1 MARDRRSTKRTK
13 RRSGGHY
20 INLCSTDAST
30 DQKEDYLLGKSAFDD
45 SDDELVNGSTRLKKS
60 GSLGGRSASDVPKI
74 DSGVRMLCMD
84 GGGAKG
90 VIEATI
96 LDKIFVTVAS
106 TLKYQGHIL
115 NWVTIVIDKEG
126 KEKGKSEKLDQI
138 KEVEKEEDNK
148 GDNKEKKSVEK
159 LREKEAKAAEKL
171 RKKEEYIEALI
182 LSILKKDPSSK
193 NLKKIQRIDRTKDL
207 SERKMCFVIS
217 GAIDQNDM
225 FKPFS
230 HRQKKKILQ
239 DEDLRKVP
247 GIEIKDFL
255 HGASKYWALLE
266 SDQTEETR
274 EKIKS
279 EVIPFFEIEGK
290 QTKCLKML
298 IPATYL
304 LKNLNSPKLEKFENK
319 DLLIFYWDQPVKTKK
334 ANVIRD
340 RLLGVGD
347 EKFREKYKPEK
358 FIEELYAKDMFDLLI
373 GTSTGSIL
381 SFGMGYKGLS
391 PQECRDVYLKSIK
404 NIFSQKYD
412 KSSTGK
418 IGLSDTLFRT
428 VGDLI
433 GQGHYS
439 IAGVSDTLEEN
450 YNQGRPAR
458 TLMGGGDHRKE
469 CVVACVAL
477 NWQTQT
483 LETFDT
489 HNPRYKDWDLIQ
501 FLTASSD
508 APVYFTTP
516 FTVKSPKGDGIDYI
530 DGGLGA
536 NCPAVQG
543 IDLAKERWRGADI
556 ELILSLGAGKD
567 INPPTVPKNGGDW
580 LKTLCSMVTDGDNI
594 WERFVLPLLDIDE
607 ACKHTEKLRIQ
618 PKMELANF
626 KADSTR
632 VIEMCNLAEDWL
644 NTSAGFAQV
653 TEASG
658 MIIAK
663 SMKLGVESRILT
675 EQDLLDWLAQT
686 LPIGKSLF
694 KSRAKSQTAPD
705 QQKGIT
711 NDDLDMKFG
720 RELHSLYVCPNSKL
734 KKRFPAIDKNFIY
747 IPKPVSVGQTDLRF
761 TIKFDHDILSMYH
774 ESVGQRILK
783 LHCPDNHEVRII
795 GNLDLYGTKSVYKV
809 SNLVTVPLEETE
821 QFHRLVHEAS
831 KEISQLHT
839 TDRGQAEDKLCNALD
854 ILSLPEFREIREKYS
869 EEHFMRIQAYFYL
882 WKKTVS
888 EVSLKALNETLI
900 KVGMKKRP
908 WPKKGRLGEPD
919 VTVRTVI
926 PAPPENM
933 MFSIAVDYFQDRLAK
948 ARENNDK
955 AAEKRYVE
963 FMRHLGA
970 HPAKK
975 EAEGAKYKKKFFG
988 TVFRSKRKDPK
999 LARVST
1005 EEQKPTYK
1013 KKTKDIRAS
1022 RQSMPLNSKE
1032 QTAGNDNLR
1041 VAGRNGRSLSMV
1053 ASPRPGLFGRNRT
1066 SSDAS
1071 PQQARSSLA
1080 AASISIPAPRKV
1092 QVGPAPSSTN
1102 IPEMEVVEEEDDYYE
1117 CDVTRETGEPPV
1129 VYDAHNAAEEKQSFL
1144 KSTRRFF
1151 NKKNKSSLPA
1161 NGYEREVKPAE
1172 VPVSVSVPT

>member
-1 MARDRRSTKRTK
+1 MMGIKDFFQRGVPTTPACAVALSLPAPTCT
-13 RRSGGHY
+13 
-20 INLCSTDAST
+20 LVVTDAST

-1013 KKTKDIRAS
+1013 KKTK
-1022 RQSMPLNSKE
+1022 
-1032 QTAGNDNLR
+1032 
-1041 VAGRNGRSLSMV
+1041 
-1053 ASPRPGLFGRNRT
+1053 
-1066 SSDAS
+1066 
-1071 PQQARSSLA
+1071 
-1080 AASISIPAPRKV
+1080 
-1092 QVGPAPSSTN
+1092 
-1102 IPEMEVVEEEDDYYE
+1102 
-1117 CDVTRETGEPPV
+1117 VTRETGEPPV

-1161 NGYEREVKPAE
+1161 KLKKSPYGNAE
-1172 VPVSVSVPT
+1172 KVIEKSPELKLKLKLSPKGKKASKDASEEQKEPILVAGEQDIVQVIEEGGS